1 MKAVAIAIGIAVLL
15 FAGGEAV
22 ARFVLG
28 LGDPPLTIRDPD
40 IEYLFAPNR
49 CYHRFGNRVC
59 YNAWSMRSD
68 DLPAAKADGE
78 RRVLVL
84 GDSVINGGATTD
96 QADLATEI
104 LKKRLGIVV
113 GNVSAG
119 SWGPANL
126 LAYLKRFGS
135 FDADE
140 LVFVFSAHDLTDLP
154 LFEPDLGPDFPET
167 TPPFALWEA
176 ATRYLP
182 RYLGVGT
189 VSSTNS
195 GPRPAVDKAAEG
207 RKVASELLAFARS
220 MAPSLCVV
228 FHHDR
233 ETIGKTPSEEIAF
246 GEIATAAGARFVS
259 GIETASDYRDFIHLN
274 AAGQTA
280 LADTIEKGCL
290 RHE

>member
-1 MKAVAIAIGIAVLL
+1 MKALAIVAGVVVVLL
-15 FAGGEAV
+15 LGGEAV

-59 YNAWSMRSD
+59 YNEWSMRSD
-68 DLPAAKADGE
+68 SLAAAKGDGE
-78 RRVLVL
+78 RRVLVI
-84 GDSVINGGATTD
+84 GDSVINGGAITD
-96 QADLATEI
+96 QDDLATEI

-119 SWGPANL
+119 SWGPANQ
-126 LAYLKRFGS
+126 LAYLRRFGT

-154 LFEPDLGPDFPET
+154 LFEKDLGPDFPET

-182 RYLGVGT
+182 RYLGYQT
-189 VSSTNS
+189 APSANS
-195 GPRPAVDKAAEG
+195 APSPHVDKLADG
-207 RKVASELLAFARS
+207 RKAVADLLDLARS
-220 MAPSLCVV
+220 MTPTVCVV

-233 ETIGKTPSEEIAF
+233 DAIGTTPGEETAF
-246 GEIATAAGARFVS
+246 RELATGAGATFVS
-259 GIETASDYRDFIHLN
+259 GAEMPEEYRDFIHLN
-274 AAGQTA
+274 AAGQKA
-280 LADTIEKGCL
+280 LADTIEEGCL
-290 RHE
+290 RHG